1 MNLENF
7 VRGTDLHP
15 EDQKHVL
22 ATYVHR
28 FTREHRP
35 DWANEPRPN
44 GKPYPV
50 QFDSDADWLANTTFA
65 VKTDGR
71 LDARV
76 NRCESNPTWPDNPEL
91 RTP

>member
-22 ATYVHR
+22 AAYIYR
-28 FTREHRP
+28 YTREYVP
-35 DWANEPRPN
+35 AWATKPN
-44 GKPYPV
+44 GETYPV
-50 QFDSDADWLANTTFA
+50 QFASDADWLANTTFA

-71 LDARV
+71 LDKRV
-76 NRCESNPTWPDNPEL
+76 NRCESNPTWPDHPEL
-91 RTP
+91 RKP